1 MGPVKVY
8 EIEFTGGKGVNVEAE
23 QTEKVKLA
31 NKVEQWIGLKTYL
44 SNARTSIYSAA
55 SRAITSWNK

>member
-31 NKVEQWIGLKTYL
+31 NKVEQ
-44 SNARTSIYSAA
+44 
-55 SRAITSWNK
+55 